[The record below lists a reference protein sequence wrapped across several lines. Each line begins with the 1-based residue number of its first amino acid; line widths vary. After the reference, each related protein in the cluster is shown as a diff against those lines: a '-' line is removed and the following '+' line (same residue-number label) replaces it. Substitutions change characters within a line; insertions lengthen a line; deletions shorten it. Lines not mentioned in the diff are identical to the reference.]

1 MWKSQDERVQRHD
14 CKIKLYEEVK
24 KNIQQPDFKGMLR
37 RNIEH
42 FLKKRKYE
50 KLGFSEMN

>member
-1 MWKSQDERVQRHD
+1 
-14 CKIKLYEEVK
+14 
-24 KNIQQPDFKGMLR
+24 MLR

-50 KLGFSEMN
+50 KKWFSEIYFSKKIFFFSKEVFLKISQILLENTCVGVIF

>member
-1 MWKSQDERVQRHD
+1 
-14 CKIKLYEEVK
+14 
-24 KNIQQPDFKGMLR
+24 MLR

-50 KLGFSEMN
+50 KKNDFLKYFFLKRFFFFSKEVFLKISQILLENTCVGVIF